1 VFSTCLTK
9 DYHYT
14 ECELYSVEE
23 DEGRTKGL
31 LSTRKATAVRRKAKR
46 RKTSGVTA
54 VTVRSSNYRVN
65 SGELR
70 PHWWCA

>member
-1 VFSTCLTK
+1 MCALRPATRADQSFIAWR
-9 DYHYT
+9 
-14 ECELYSVEE
+14 
-23 DEGRTKGL
+23 RTKGL
-31 LSTRKATAVRRKAKR
+31 MRTRKATAVRKKAKR

-70 PHWWCA
+70 PHWRCA

>member
-1 VFSTCLTK
+1 MV
-9 DYHYT
+9 YWH
-14 ECELYSVEE
+14 CEFEQKGDSSVIAWRRTRE
-23 DEGRTKGL
+23 DEGSSEYKEGDGCE
-31 LSTRKATAVRRKAKR
+31 KEGEQ
-46 RKTSGVTA
+46 KTSGVTA